1 MKVILRE
8 NLANLGEMGETV
20 NVADGYARNF
30 LIPRKLAVQSDSASG
45 KQIDHE
51 MRNIRRREEKVRA
64 ELGGVAKQLE
74 ALILEIEARSGEE
87 GKIFGSVTSLHIAQ
101 KLAEAGFTVDRKN
114 VLLKDPIKT
123 LGTHEV
129 PVKLVRGIEATIKVV
144 VSSMNEPGEAEEEAA
159 AAPKAKSAPAADETA
174 ATEASATE
182 APAAEAAAVEAAVI
196 EAPESDSAAEE

>member
-8 NLANLGEMGETV
+8 NLANLGEMGDTV

-74 ALILEIEARSGEE
+74 ALTLEIEARSGEE
-87 GKIFGSVTSLHIAQ
+87 GKIFGSVTSLHITQ
-101 KLAEAGFTVDRKN
+101 KLAEAGFTVDRKH
-114 VLLKDPIKT
+114 VLLKEPIKT

-144 VSSMNEPGEAEEEAA
+144 VSSMNEPGEAET
-159 AAPKAKSAPAADETA
+159 ETA
-174 ATEASATE
+174 AKEEAPVATE
-182 APAAEAAAVEAAVI
+182 APAMAAAAT
-196 EAPESDSAAEE
+196 EAPEPDSAADEE